1 MRLTKKDD
9 LTSRTN
15 IETRQ
20 LLASVN
26 NEIKLKT
33 KLRQLLDERGMKQ
46 ADLVKATGIGKNF
59 ISAFVNNRDG
69 VKIGYSHIYAIMIAL
84 RLTDLSELLYI
95 ELPDDITE
103 KFNEEAADWKE
114 TKQPPAEIRR
124 MIENSD
130 RIQSNK

>member
-1 MRLTKKDD
+1 MRPTKKDD

-15 IETRQ
+15 TETRQ

-33 KLRQLLDERGMKQ
+33 KLKQLLDERGMKQ

-59 ISAFVNNRDG
+59 ISAFVNNREG

-84 RLTDLSELLYI
+84 RLTELSELLYI
-95 ELPDDITE
+95 ELPDDVRE
-103 KFNEEAADWKE
+103 KFNVEAEEWKE
-114 TKQPPAEIRR
+114 TKQPPTEIRT

-130 RIQSNK
+130 RIQSSK